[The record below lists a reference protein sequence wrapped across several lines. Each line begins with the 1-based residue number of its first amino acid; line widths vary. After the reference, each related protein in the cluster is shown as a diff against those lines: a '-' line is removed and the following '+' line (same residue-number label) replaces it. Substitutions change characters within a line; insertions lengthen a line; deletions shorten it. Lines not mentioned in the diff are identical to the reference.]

1 MFSKIRTKLVV
12 FFIALIL
19 AMSVV
24 NYLVYLQYSS
34 FVHNLKSLD
43 NIMEDINKTQSD
55 LANDIVLTRFVP
67 RSFDSQVSSNKLIN
81 DIDSAL
87 YLNLMDPSE
96 YATYRS
102 IQEMVKSYTDEATK
116 AVHAKTGRNPEKSLM
131 HFKNSEKI
139 AGYMKE
145 RINYLVSSYRV
156 GLVQKMQNQYI
167 IVITLFATAFIS
179 LFFSIAFSGRITRHI
194 KNLTK
199 VAQIVSKGK
208 FDIEEIPITGKDEIS
223 ILTSAFNKMI
233 SNIKKLISEIKEKA
247 EVEKKLKQ
255 KEVENLEISNLLK
268 EAELRALQSQINPH
282 FLFNT
287 LGCVAHTALKEEADK
302 TYDLIMSVA
311 DLFRYNLSRSHRYGT
326 LRDEI
331 NNIKE
336 YIHIQKAR
344 FKDKFE
350 FEIQVEDDSL
360 LDITIPCLSIQP
372 IVENSFLHGIEKK
385 EGHGVIKISI
395 FKAKKDI
402 VVEIWDTG
410 VGISEKRIQEIISDD
425 PLPDS
430 ITSAA
435 GHTTSLGL
443 KNVIKRL
450 KLFYQR
456 SDVIEIKSKV
466 GESTSVIL
474 YLPAE
479 ME

>member
-1 MFSKIRTKLVV
+1 MLSKIRTKLVV
-12 FFIALIL
+12 FFITLIL
-19 AMSVV
+19 AMSIV

-34 FVHNLKSLD
+34 FVHNLKALD
-43 NIMEDINKTQSD
+43 NIVEDINKTQSD

-67 RSFDSQVSSNKLIN
+67 RNFDSQVSSNKLIN
-81 DIDSAL
+81 DMDNAI

-96 YATYRS
+96 YAIYRS

-116 AVHAKTGRNPEKSLM
+116 AINAKLGRDPEKSLM
-131 HFKNSEKI
+131 HFNNSEKI

-145 RINYLVSSYRV
+145 RIDKLVSSYRV

-167 IVITLFATAFIS
+167 LVITLFATGIIS
-179 LFFSIAFSGRITRHI
+179 LFFSIVFSERITRHI

-199 VAQIVSKGK
+199 VAQIVSNGK

-223 ILTSAFNKMI
+223 ILTSAFNTMI

-255 KEVENLEISNLLK
+255 KEVENLEINNLLK

-311 DLFRYNLSRSHRYGT
+311 DLFRYNLSRSHGYVT

-336 YIHIQKAR
+336 YINIQKAR

-350 FEIQVEDDSL
+350 FDIMVEDDSL
-360 LDITIPCLSIQP
+360 LDVTIPCLSIQP

-385 EGHGVIKISI
+385 EGPGIVKISI
-395 FKAKKDI
+395 FRDEKDI

-410 VGISEKRIQEIISDD
+410 VGISEERIREIMSDD
-425 PLPDS
+425 PLHDS
-430 ITSAA
+430 STSA
-435 GHTTSLGL
+435 GHTTKLGL

-456 SDVIEIKSKV
+456 SDVMEIRSKV

-474 YLPAE
+474 YIPAE
-479 ME
+479 MG

>member
-1 MFSKIRTKLVV
+1 MFFSIKTKLVV
-12 FFIALIL
+12 FFITLIL
-19 AMSVV
+19 AMSVI
-24 NYLVYLQYSS
+24 NYFVFLQYSS

-67 RSFDSQVSSNKLIN
+67 RNFDSQVSSNKLIN
-81 DIDSAL
+81 DINDAF
-87 YLNLMDPSE
+87 YLKLMDPSE

-102 IQEMVKSYTDEATK
+102 IQEMVQSYTEEAK
-116 AVHAKTGRNPEKSLM
+116 EALRAKSGRNPEKSLI
-131 HFKNSEKI
+131 HFNNSEKI

-145 RINYLVSSYRV
+145 QINKLVSSYRV

-167 IVITLFATAFIS
+167 IVITLFATAFVSIV
-179 LFFSIAFSGRITRHI
+179 FSIVFSRRITRHI
-194 KNLTK
+194 MNLTK
-199 VAQIVSKGK
+199 VAHIVSGGK

-223 ILTSAFNKMI
+223 ILTSAFNTMI
-233 SNIKKLISEIKEKA
+233 ANIKKLISEIKEKA
-247 EVEKKLKQ
+247 EVENKLKQ
-255 KEVENLEISNLLK
+255 KEVENLEINNLLK
-268 EAELRALQSQINPH
+268 EAELRALQAQINPH

-287 LGCVAHTALKEEADK
+287 LGCVAHTALKEDADK

-311 DLFRYNLSRSHRYGT
+311 DLFRYNLSRSHKYGT

-336 YIHIQKAR
+336 YINIQKAR
-344 FKDKFE
+344 FNDKFE
-350 FEIQVEDDSL
+350 FNVIIEDDSL

-372 IVENSFLHGIEKK
+372 IVENSFLHGIEKIEKPGIIRISVFK
-385 EGHGVIKISI
+385 EGSN
-395 FKAKKDI
+395 I

-410 VGISEKRIQEIISDD
+410 VGMSAARIKEIMSEE
-425 PLPDS
+425 PLPDVR
-430 ITSAA
+430 APA

-450 KLFYQR
+450 RLFYR
-456 SDVIEIKSKV
+456 KRDVIEIKSQV

-474 YLPAE
+474 YLPTE

>member
-1 MFSKIRTKLVV
+1 MFSRIRTKLVV
-12 FFIALIL
+12 FFVTLIL
-19 AMSVV
+19 TMSVV

-55 LANDIVLTRFVP
+55 LANDIVLTQFVP

-81 DIDSAL
+81 DIDNAI

-96 YATYRS
+96 YAAYRG

-116 AVHAKTGRNPEKSLM
+116 AVYAKSGRDPEKSLI

-139 AGYMKE
+139 AGYMRE

-179 LFFSIAFSGRITRHI
+179 LVFSIAFSGRITRHI

-208 FDIEEIPITGKDEIS
+208 FDIEEIPITGTDEIS
-223 ILTSAFNKMI
+223 ILTSAFNTMI
-233 SNIKKLISEIKEKA
+233 SNIKKLISEIQEKA

-311 DLFRYNLSRSHRYGT
+311 DLFRYNLSRSHKYGT

-336 YIHIQKAR
+336 YINIQKAR
-344 FKDKFE
+344 FKDKFK
-350 FEIQVEDDSL
+350 FEIHVVDDSL

-385 EGHGVIKISI
+385 EGPGIIKISI
-395 FKAKKDI
+395 FKAEKDI
-402 VVEIWDTG
+402 IVEIWDTG
-410 VGISEKRIQEIISDD
+410 VGISEERIQEIISDD
-425 PLPDS
+425 PIPELS
-430 ITSAA
+430 TLV
-435 GHTTSLGL
+435 GHTSLGL

>member
-12 FFIALIL
+12 FFITLIL
-19 AMSVV
+19 TMSVV

-55 LANDIVLTRFVP
+55 LANDIVLTPFVP

-81 DIDSAL
+81 DIDNAV

-116 AVHAKTGRNPEKSLM
+116 AVYAKSGRDPEKSLV

-139 AGYMKE
+139 AGYMKD
-145 RINYLVSSYRV
+145 RINYLVSSYRL

-179 LFFSIAFSGRITRHI
+179 LVFSIVFSGRITRHI
-194 KNLTK
+194 KDLTK

-208 FDIEEIPITGKDEIS
+208 FDIEEIAITGKDEIS
-223 ILTSAFNKMI
+223 ILTSAFNTMI

-311 DLFRYNLSRSHRYGT
+311 DLFRYNLSRSHKYGT

-336 YIHIQKAR
+336 YINIQKAR

-350 FEIQVEDDSL
+350 FEIHVVDDSL

-385 EGHGVIKISI
+385 EGPGIIKISI
-395 FKAKKDI
+395 FKVEKDI

-410 VGISEKRIQEIISDD
+410 VGISEERIQEIISDD
-425 PLPDS
+425 PIPDLS
-430 ITSAA
+430 TSV
-435 GHTTSLGL
+435 GHTSVGL